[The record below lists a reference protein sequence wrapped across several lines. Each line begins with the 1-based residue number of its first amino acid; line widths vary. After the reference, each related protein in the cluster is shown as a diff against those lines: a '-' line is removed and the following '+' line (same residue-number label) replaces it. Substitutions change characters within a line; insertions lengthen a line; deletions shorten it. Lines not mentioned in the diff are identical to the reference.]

1 MIVAFINGL
10 RNSPRRQHWFPRVRS
25 RGKSPDLGPASDWLK
40 QISIA
45 VRPIKSTTQIWVVIR
60 SRYGISAC
68 APHKSFNSQGNIGV
82 AKCRLFSYATH
93 LTATLRLVRV
103 RQLCETLEKSGY
115 ASASD
120 SQSRLGKS

>member
-40 QISIA
+40 QISSA
-45 VRPIKSTTQIWVVIR
+45 VRPIKSTTQILVVIR
-60 SRYGISAC
+60 SRYGISVC

-93 LTATLRLVRV
+93 LTATL
-103 RQLCETLEKSGY
+103 
-115 ASASD
+115 
-120 SQSRLGKS
+120 